1 MHPTAPFPLDI
12 PLLSLIVLLE
22 LLFGIGFNQ
31 LVDWAH
37 RYNLWHVSVSVV
49 FGVIGTL
56 FIPSVAFLHL
66 EIPFWLASIVFAL
79 CFTAS
84 GIPMIVGGTRRTVKE
99 KSHHRRPL
107 PNSAMRVRDDVVM
120 EIKSILDK
128 IVNGGV
134 EVVKVV
140 NDLHEIVGKLKN
152 L

>member
-1 MHPTAPFPLDI
+1 MQPSALFPFDI
-12 PLLSLIVLLE
+12 PLLSLIVLVE

-37 RYNLWHVSVSVV
+37 RHNLWHVSVSVI
-49 FGVIGTL
+49 FGVAGTL
-56 FIPSVAFLHL
+56 VIPTITLMHVAMH
-66 EIPFWLASIVFAL
+66 FWQASLVFTV
-79 CFTAS
+79 CFVAS

-99 KSHHRRPL
+99 SHHRRPL

-120 EIKSILDK
+120 QIKSILEK

-140 NDLHEIVGKLKN
+140 HDLHEIVGKLKS